1 MILAAGEGR
10 RLAPLTETCPKPLL
24 VYQGETL
31 IERHLGALA
40 RAGVSD
46 AVINTFHLADQIES
60 RLGNENAGVDITWSR
75 EETLLE
81 TGGGIRNALPLL
93 GNDVFLLVNGDILT
107 DFPFTSLLGPLPPD
121 VDVHLVLVDTPANRD
136 AGDFGL
142 VGGRLTRER
151 RDLVYSGI
159 AVISPGLFRDSPS
172 GAFSVRDLLFRAA
185 ALGRATGEHYHGEW
199 SDVGTPDVVAALG
212 ITVT

>member
-185 ALGRATGEHYHGEW
+185 ALGRATASE
-199 SDVGTPDVVAALG
+199 
-212 ITVT
+212 ITA